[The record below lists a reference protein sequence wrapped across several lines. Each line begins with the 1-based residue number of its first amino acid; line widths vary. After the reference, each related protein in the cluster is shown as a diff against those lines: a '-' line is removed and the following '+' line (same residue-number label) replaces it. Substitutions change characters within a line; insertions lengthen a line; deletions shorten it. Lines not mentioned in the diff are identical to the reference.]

1 MGDMVWR
8 EAPLAELESAEEL
21 KGRYRAI
28 SSEVLRRWMDAVIGP
43 HRDAMAAV
51 LAEREAADNGF
62 TSVR

>member
-1 MGDMVWR
+1 MGDMAWK
-8 EAPLAELESAEEL
+8 EPPLAELESAEEL

-51 LAEREAADNGF
+51 LAEREAADDEYK
-62 TSVR
+62 

>member
-8 EAPLAELESAEEL
+8 EPTLAELEDVEKL

-51 LAEREAADNGF
+51 LAEREAAEK
-62 TSVR
+62 